1 MVKVS
6 VIIPVY
12 NAQQYLKQCLDSICQ
27 QTLHEIEI
35 ICIDDGSTDD
45 SLRILQEY
53 TKKES
58 RLQILTQKNQGAGAA
73 RNCGLRAAKG
83 LYLSFLDADDFL
95 NLICWKKHSMKSR
108 HIKRILLFSIL
119 INTIWIQTVM

>member
-83 LYLSFLDADDFL
+83 LYLSFLDADDFFEPNMLEEAL
-95 NLICWKKHSMKSR
+95 NEIETYKADFICFR
-108 HIKRILLFSIL
+108 F
-119 INTIWIQTVM
+119 